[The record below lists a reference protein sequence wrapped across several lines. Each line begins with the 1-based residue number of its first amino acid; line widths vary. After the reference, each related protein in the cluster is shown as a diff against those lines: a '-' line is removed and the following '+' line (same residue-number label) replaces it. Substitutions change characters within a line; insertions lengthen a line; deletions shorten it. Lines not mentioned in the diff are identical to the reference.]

1 MQAISQRAQESQ
13 LKSWVSP
20 STEAGNLLQEQRGS
34 MMSNRCYVFGHVLM
48 VAPLSLQA
56 LVDRPDETRRVMNF
70 KRLALTDHK
79 LDVPRL
85 AKKKA
90 IKKALESNG
99 ALLQTC
105 SAGAP
110 PRQRAHIGGGT
121 LSQTF
126 NA

>member
-1 MQAISQRAQESQ
+1 
-13 LKSWVSP
+13 
-20 STEAGNLLQEQRGS
+20 
-34 MMSNRCYVFGHVLM
+34 M
-48 VAPLSLQA
+48 VTPLSLQA

-99 ALLQTC
+99 EQLQTC
-105 SAGAP
+105 RPGASL
-110 PRQRAHIGGGT
+110 RQGAHMPCHRVGGGT
-121 LSQTF
+121 SSQTF
-126 NA
+126 